1 MRKKPKIKHVVA
13 ILLPILFILGIV
25 YSISSMDLLRAD
37 DSSTQL
43 TVQKDDEDITGKEI
57 SILENSVN
65 LKLMAKENQLFRL
78 VENEHVSLSSPSPD
92 SRELPVREV
101 LSSHFDLEKELAV
114 LKGGLEETDASEKN
128 DEAEKRTLSSELIR
142 VSDVETGKVTT
153 YLKLLKDKT
162 ETVAFARE
170 QDSQESTVELEN
182 VEQARK
188 HRLFDFISIK
198 VEDTSEEV
206 KTSEEPAEPEE
217 EQTEPEP
224 LSGTETIEELEKR
237 AYVEEESFKPIEIP
251 IEDAKA
257 QRGAKAAS
265 AISVTNAKVTVRTGT
280 SKFDTSDSA
289 GYDSG
294 ETNDLVRSFDSNLY
308 LLSFSLEATNPEVK
322 YSEIKYRIDME
333 APNAYGFDSAGKKRF
348 NWEVV
353 AHENTSMH
361 PETDGTQT
369 AKGYVSST
377 INSNGQILVPMF
389 VNVYGAENTT
399 VIRPKLKITIISAKN
414 ESTGFVENINKE
426 YNENNLTQLKVKDTK
441 VSAKA
446 NIKPEL
452 VKGKQADFDKTVS
465 GGGWSAATRK
475 NWQVVGVGVNIS
487 LKELSG
493 RDKYDFRGSTFPTGE
508 IKFTLG
514 TKSNT
519 YQVTNGAAKTPVPTG
534 SATST
539 SHAYPVQIV
548 AGTSGTMSDNS
559 ADWFWRLHN
568 AAGRTLKVNKAV
580 LTNQIPFGK
589 YQDIHFSEPTAVDK
603 SNIGVFD
610 TGDVTL
616 TGNTEVS
623 IKNYEPMWN
632 PYTYNMSGSAV
643 SKNNHV
649 FATVSLLTEWNNLY
663 IVNKGNGIFNTEVEI
678 SSISYEGNSHSG
690 DTLVEYNRTKA
701 GDGFSQHT
709 LWAYNP
715 PEDLSN
721 NGVSL
726 GSTGSVWNA
735 AGDSRVNKGYEF
747 TAVGRLSVSTDCHL
761 VKDAVSY
768 VRWNGNSAKFDS
780 SRPVYT
786 GVKKISYGV
795 KTSKVPNNTYRT
807 QAQLEAEYTWYPTVE
822 AAEMGSREITA
833 CKLEDEVTTPT
844 YTPYFYSVIL
854 PVVAVGPIGSHKDA
868 SGNPNILLMN
878 SFVNFTNGTKK
889 QRPDVGTSYAPSI
902 FSSTGTKTGGHYAK
916 YDSGGGVVPNVA
928 GEMASY
934 GDTFFINGVSIT
946 TTTAPEKPIYPTDET
961 IKWKVNGNINGGNT
975 AHTVRLTTTL
985 SKGINYDAGS
995 AVDGLGNK
1003 IAASNVSVT
1012 KNPDGTTVLVF
1023 TLDNLNPAKG
1033 DLAEVNFTTTAEV
1046 KDLTFDDK
1054 TVAKA
1059 KAHTVGE
1066 IWVKGSPSQ
1075 KDPSAQKVRE
1085 SEGEID
1091 LYQVQQILLTKTVDK
1106 ELLEVGAKDAANL
1119 SASSDIT
1126 YTIELQNNS
1135 SDKLVDVNLLDVLPF
1150 DGDTVRGS
1158 DFNGSYKVKNIKMT
1172 KGTGSFF
1179 YTNSSVPPNQNP
1191 NTTIPGLVA
1200 FPSGGDPK
1208 LYENAKAIMAK
1219 VASIAVD
1226 EKVSFEVTI
1235 SPTGHMAG
1243 DLFRNQAAFNSKLEL
1258 PVYSN
1263 IVQTRVYSRDLKG
1276 YVWYD
1281 DDYDG
1286 LIGTKEDGTPEDP
1299 VANIPVKL
1307 YRTSKTN
1314 SGYIKQLVKES
1325 LRGKAFIDGS
1335 GDSLIKTDANGEYL
1349 FEDLPEGEYLAEF
1362 IVGDLVVSKVVIVT
1376 KQLVGSDDTKNSKA
1390 SPTDYKTPEYLHPE
1404 LKDLPTKLGSGKYV
1418 HHVTDVNAGLTRLST
1433 IRLFKYVEGSA
1444 VDDNKDGHL
1453 SDEEIEKT
1461 ATPLKN
1467 AEFDL
1472 FEGNST
1478 DPADKIGSAKTDEH
1492 GWLGYTGL
1500 PPGDYTLVETKAPPG
1515 YELIKEPI
1523 KVTVPKYNYI
1533 VKVYVSD
1540 SGATLLPFT
1549 GGNKAMQIV
1558 LVVAGSLV
1566 LIGMLGIV
1574 YQFYP
1579 IKIRKRR
1586 IR

>member
-1 MRKKPKIKHVVA
+1 
-13 ILLPILFILGIV
+13 
-25 YSISSMDLLRAD
+25 MDLLRAD

-43 TVQKDDEDITGKEI
+43 TVQKDDEDITGKDT

-65 LKLMAKENQLFRL
+65 LKLTAKENQLFRL

-101 LSSHFDLEKELAV
+101 LSSQFDLENELAV
-114 LKGGLEETDASEKN
+114 LKGEPEETDTSEKN
-128 DEAEKRTLSSELIR
+128 DEAEKRALSSELIR
-142 VSDVETGKVTT
+142 VSDTETGKVTT

-162 ETVAFARE
+162 ETVTFSRE

-188 HRLFDFISIK
+188 HKLFNFISIK
-198 VEDTSEEV
+198 VEETSEEIN
-206 KTSEEPAEPEE
+206 TPEEPAEPEE
-217 EQTEPEP
+217 KKNEPEP
-224 LSGTETIEELEKR
+224 LSGSETIEELEKR

-251 IEDAKA
+251 AEEAKA
-257 QRGAKAAS
+257 KRGTKAAS

-280 SKFDTSDSA
+280 SKFDTSDGP

-308 LLSFSLEATNPEVK
+308 LLSFSLEASDPGIK
-322 YSEIKYRIDME
+322 YSEIQYRVDME
-333 APNAYGFDSAGKKRF
+333 VPKAYGLDSAGKKRF

-361 PETDGTQT
+361 PEADGTQT
-369 AKGYVSST
+369 AKGYLSST

-389 VNVYGAENTT
+389 VNVYGAEHGT
-399 VIRPKLKITIISAKN
+399 VIKPKLKITIISAKN
-414 ESTGFVENINKE
+414 ESTGFVETINKE
-426 YNENNLTQLKVKDTK
+426 YDQTNLSQLKVKDTK

-452 VKGKQADFDKTVS
+452 VKGKQADFASTVS
-465 GGGWSAATRK
+465 GGTWSAATRN

-493 RDKYDFRGSTFPTGE
+493 RSKYDFRGSTFPTGA

-519 YQVTNGAAKTPVPTG
+519 YQVTNTSSKTPVPTG

-559 ADWFWRLHN
+559 ADWFWRLHK
-568 AAGRTLKVNKAV
+568 ATGRTLKVNKAV
-580 LTNQIPFGK
+580 LSDQIPFGK
-589 YQDIHFSEPTAVDK
+589 YQDVHFSEPTAVDK

-610 TGDVTL
+610 TGDVSL
-616 TGNTEVS
+616 TGDTQVS
-623 IKNYEPMWN
+623 IENYEPMWN
-632 PYTYNMSGSAV
+632 PYTYNMSGTAV

-649 FATVSLLTEWNNLY
+649 FASVSLLTEWNNLY
-663 IVNKGNGIFNTEVEI
+663 IVNKGTGVFNSEIEV
-678 SSISYEGNSHSG
+678 SNISYEGNSHSG
-690 DTLVEYNRTKA
+690 DTVVEYSRTKA
-701 GDGFSQHT
+701 GQGFSQHT

-715 PEDLSN
+715 PANLSD

-726 GSTGSVWNA
+726 GSTSSVWNA
-735 AGDSRVNKGYEF
+735 AGDARVNKGYEF

-761 VKDAVSY
+761 VKNAVSY

-786 GVKKISYGV
+786 KAKKISYGV
-795 KTSKVPNNTYRT
+795 KTSKVPISNAYRT
-807 QAQLEAEYTWYPTVE
+807 QAQLDAEYTWYPTVE
-822 AAEMGSREITA
+822 AAEVGSREITA

-844 YTPYFYSVIL
+844 YTPYGYSVIL
-854 PVVAVGPIGSHKDA
+854 PVTAVGPIGSHKDA
-868 SGNPNILLMN
+868 SGNPNILLMA
-878 SFVNFTNGTKK
+878 SFVNFSNGTKK

-902 FSSTGTKTGGHYAK
+902 FSSTGTKTGGHFAK
-916 YDSGGGVVPNVA
+916 YDRDENEVVPNVA
-928 GEMASY
+928 GDMASY

-985 SKGINYDAGS
+985 SKGIDYDVGS

-1012 KNPDGTTVLVF
+1012 KKPDGTTVLVF
-1023 TLDNLNPAKG
+1023 TLDNLNPARG
-1033 DLAEVNFTTTAEV
+1033 DIAEVNFTTSAEV
-1046 KDLTFDDK
+1046 KDLSFDDK
-1054 TVAKA
+1054 SVAKA

-1075 KDPSAQKVRE
+1075 KDPSAQRVRE

-1091 LYQVQQILLTKTVDK
+1091 LYQIQQILLTKTVDK
-1106 ELLEVGAKDAANL
+1106 ELLEVGAKDAANP

-1126 YTIELQNNS
+1126 YTIELENNS

-1158 DFNGSYKVKNIKMT
+1158 DFNGSYKVKNLKMT

-1179 YTNSSVPPNQNP
+1179 YTNSSVPTNQNP
-1191 NTTIPGLVA
+1191 NAAIPGLVA
-1200 FPSGGDPK
+1200 FPSGGNPK

-1219 VASIAVD
+1219 VASIGVN
-1226 EKVSFEVTI
+1226 EKVSFEVTLA
-1235 SPTGHMAG
+1235 PTGHMAG

-1286 LIGTKEDGTPEDP
+1286 LIGTKEDGSAEDP

-1314 SGYIKQLVKES
+1314 TGYKKQLVKES
-1325 LRGKAFIDGS
+1325 LRGDSYIDGS
-1335 GDSLIKTDANGEYL
+1335 GDSLIKTNARGEYL

-1376 KQLVGSDDTKNSKA
+1376 KQLVGSDMTKNSKA
-1390 SPTDYKTPEYLHPE
+1390 SPSDYKTPEYPQPE
-1404 LKDLPTKLGSGKYV
+1404 LKDLPTTLGSGKYV

-1433 IRLFKYVEGSA
+1433 IRLFKYIEGSA
-1444 VDDNKDGHL
+1444 VDGNGDGHL

-1461 ATPLKN
+1461 ATPLQY

-1478 DPADKIGSAKTDEH
+1478 KPADKIGSATTDEY
-1492 GWLGYTGL
+1492 GWLEYTGL
-1500 PPGDYTLVETKAPPG
+1500 PPGDYTLVETKAPSG

-1523 KVTVPKYNYI
+1523 KVNVPKYNYI

-1549 GGNKAMQIV
+1549 GGNKAMQLV
-1558 LVVAGSLV
+1558 LVAAGSLM

-1574 YQFYP
+1574 HQFHP
-1579 IKIRKRR
+1579 IKRRKRR
-1586 IR
+1586 VR

>member
-1 MRKKPKIKHVVA
+1 MRKKPKINHVVA

-37 DSSTQL
+37 DSSTHL
-43 TVQKDDEDITGKEI
+43 TVQKDDEDITGKDT

-65 LKLMAKENQLFRL
+65 LKLTAKENQLFRL

-101 LSSHFDLEKELAV
+101 LSSQFDLENELAV
-114 LKGGLEETDASEKN
+114 LKGESEETDTSEKN
-128 DEAEKRTLSSELIR
+128 DEADKRALSSELIR
-142 VSDVETGKVTT
+142 VSDTETGKVTT

-162 ETVAFARE
+162 ETVTFSRE

-188 HRLFDFISIK
+188 HKLFNFISIK
-198 VEDTSEEV
+198 VEETSEEINNP
-206 KTSEEPAEPEE
+206 EEPAEPEE
-217 EQTEPEP
+217 KKNEPEP
-224 LSGTETIEELEKR
+224 LSGSETIEELEKR

-251 IEDAKA
+251 AEEAKA
-257 QRGAKAAS
+257 KRGAKAAS

-280 SKFDTSDSA
+280 SKFDTSDGP

-308 LLSFSLEATNPEVK
+308 LLSFSLEASDPEIK
-322 YSEIKYRIDME
+322 YSEIQYRVDME
-333 APNAYGFDSAGKKRF
+333 LPKAYGLDSAGKKRF

-369 AKGYVSST
+369 AKGYLSST

-389 VNVYGAENTT
+389 VNVYGAEHGT
-399 VIRPKLKITIISAKN
+399 VIKPKLKITIISAKN
-414 ESTGFVENINKE
+414 ESTGFVETINKE
-426 YNENNLTQLKVKDTK
+426 YDEANLSPLEVKDTK

-452 VKGKQADFDKTVS
+452 FKGKQADFSNTVS
-465 GGGWSAATRK
+465 GGTWSATTRK

-519 YQVTNGAAKTPVPTG
+519 YQVTNTSAKTPVPTG

-548 AGTSGTMSDNS
+548 AGTYGTLSDNS
-559 ADWFWRLHN
+559 ADWFWRLHK
-568 AAGRTLKVNKAV
+568 ATGRTLKLDKTILANG
-580 LTNQIPFGK
+580 IPYGK
-589 YQDIHFSEPTAVDK
+589 YQDIHLSEPTAVDK

-610 TGDVTL
+610 TGDVKL
-616 TGNTEVS
+616 TGDTQVS
-623 IKNYEPMWN
+623 IENYEPMWN

-663 IVNKGNGIFNTEVEI
+663 IVNKGTGVFNSEIEI
-678 SSISYEGNSHSG
+678 SNISYEGNSHSG
-690 DTLVEYNRTKA
+690 DTSVEYSRTKA
-701 GDGFSQHT
+701 GTGFSQHT
-709 LWAYNP
+709 IWAYNP
-715 PEDLSN
+715 PADLKE

-726 GSTGSVWNA
+726 SGTGSVWNST
-735 AGDSRVNKGYEF
+735 GSSRVNKGYEF
-747 TAVGRLSVSTDCHL
+747 TAVGRLSVSTDSHL
-761 VKDAVSY
+761 VKKGVSY

-786 GVKKISYGV
+786 QAKKISYGV
-795 KTSKVPNNTYRT
+795 KASKVPNNTYRT
-807 QAQLEAEYTWYPTVE
+807 QAQLNAEYTWFPTVE
-822 AAEMGSREITA
+822 AAEMVGEITA
-833 CKLEDEVTTPT
+833 CKLEDEVVTPT
-844 YTPYFYSVIL
+844 YTPYFYSVIM
-854 PVVAVGPIGSHKDA
+854 PVVAVGPIGSYKDT

-878 SFVNFTNGTKK
+878 SFVTNIDGSVK
-889 QRPDVGTSYAPSI
+889 QRPDPGTSYAPST
-902 FSSTGTKTGGHYAK
+902 FSSTGTKTGGHHAK
-916 YDSGGGVVPNVA
+916 SDSTGLLYPGVA
-928 GEMASY
+928 AEMASY
-934 GDTFFINGVSIT
+934 GDTFFTNGVSIT

-1012 KNPDGTTVLVF
+1012 KKPDGTTVLVF
-1023 TLDNLNPAKG
+1023 TLDDLNPAKG
-1033 DLAEVNFTTTAEV
+1033 DIAEVNFTTSAEV
-1046 KDLTFDDK
+1046 KDLSFDDK
-1054 TVAKA
+1054 SVAKA

-1075 KDPSAQKVRE
+1075 KDPSAQRVRE
-1085 SEGEID
+1085 SEAEID

-1106 ELLEVGAKDAANL
+1106 ELLEVGAKDAANP

-1126 YTIELQNNS
+1126 YTVGLENNS

-1191 NTTIPGLVA
+1191 NATIPGLVA
-1200 FPSGGDPK
+1200 FPSGGDPA

-1219 VASIAVD
+1219 VASIEVD
-1226 EKVSFEVTI
+1226 EKVSFEVTL

-1263 IVQTRVYSRDLKG
+1263 IVQTRVFSRDLKG

-1286 LIGTKEDGTPEDP
+1286 LIGTKEDGSAEDP

-1314 SGYIKQLVKES
+1314 TGYKKQLVKES
-1325 LRGKAFIDGS
+1325 LRGKSFIDGS
-1335 GDSLIKTDANGEYL
+1335 GDSLVKTNASGEYM

-1376 KQLVGSDDTKNSKA
+1376 KQLIGSDVTKNSKA
-1390 SPTDYKTPEYLHPE
+1390 NPSDYKTPEYPHPE
-1404 LKDLPTKLGSGKYV
+1404 LKDLPIALGSGKYI

-1433 IRLFKYVEGSA
+1433 IRLFKYIEGSA
-1444 VDDNKDGHL
+1444 VDDGDGHL

-1461 ATPLKN
+1461 ATPLQY

-1478 DPADKIGSAKTDEH
+1478 KPADKIGSATTDEY
-1492 GWLGYTGL
+1492 GWLEYTGL
-1500 PPGDYTLVETKAPPG
+1500 PPGDYTLVETKAPSG

-1523 KVTVPKYNYI
+1523 KVNVPKYNYI

-1558 LVVAGSLV
+1558 LVVAGSLMLV
-1566 LIGMLGIV
+1566 GMLGIV
-1574 YQFYP
+1574 HQFHP
-1579 IKIRKRR
+1579 IKRRKRR
-1586 IR
+1586 VR